1 MTAEMLSHNKVL
13 LALHCLRDHDGQ
25 PLLVLHGLGERS
37 PRSRPDWLAPWPGPV
52 YALDFTGHGDSTV
65 PTGGGYTCEV
75 LMGDVDIALAHTG
88 PATVLGRGL
97 GAWIALLIAGGR
109 PAAVRGAILADGPG
123 LAGAGPEPASPFIY
137 PPSTLPSGAPDR
149 LAMAELSRDVRP
161 PDYATSFARQATH
174 LSEMGTP
181 ITVSAVT
188 RPPWL
193 HAVVGEP
200 GVQELPL
207 DEALAFYAN

>member
-1 MTAEMLSHNKVL
+1 VKTLSHNKIS
-13 LALHCLRDHDGQ
+13 LALHTLRESDGT
-25 PLLVLHGLGERS
+25 PLLLLHGLGERS
-37 PRSRPDWLAPWPGPV
+37 PSALPDWLTPWSGPV
-52 YALDFTGHGDSTV
+52 HALDFTGHGDSTV

-75 LMGDVDIALAHTG
+75 LMADADIALATIG

-97 GAWIALLIAGGR
+97 GAWIALLVAGAR
-109 PAAVRGAILADGPG
+109 PAAVLGAILADGPG
-123 LAGAGPEPASPFIY
+123 LAGAGPEPGSPFIY
-137 PPSTLPSGAPDR
+137 PPSAMPTGAPDR

-174 LSEMGTP
+174 LAELATP
-181 ITVSAVT
+181 ITVSAFT

-193 HAVVGEP
+193 VAVVAEP

-207 DEALAFYAN
+207 DEALAFYAT